1 MMKHFSSF
9 YLMICLIHYLIIFQ
23 DVSLSKELIKK
34 FREHVSNSASPLS
47 VDFNIMVL
55 SSGSWP
61 FGQGCSFSLPPVL
74 ERCVNR

>member
-1 MMKHFSSF
+1 MKHFSSF
-9 YLMICLIHYLIIFQ
+9 YLNLIICLIDYFYFQ